1 MSNSNFDE
9 AVLKKNDNQIRKLI
23 QDRNDTFF
31 LEHNLFSTTVGDNK
45 FSHFSR
51 IWRSDALD
59 DEDKK
64 VIWNWIDAFVFLS
77 DKYVN
82 TKK

>member
-1 MSNSNFDE
+1 MDNFATLE
-9 AVLKKNDNQIRKLI
+9 LNKNDNQIRKII

-31 LEHNLFSTTVGDNK
+31 LEYNLLSATIGDNK

-64 VIWNWIDAFVFLS
+64 VIWNWIDVFVFLS